1 MLKPHYDRCG
11 RKRAITGKTEK
22 ALEKSLRECPDAT
35 LQERKDALGPDMFR
49 QDGLG
54 VIKTAEGTLQKKSQR
69 AAEQDR
75 EDVALKRADWFEC
88 QPGVDPE

>member
-1 MLKPHYDRCG
+1 
-11 RKRAITGKTEK
+11 
-22 ALEKSLRECPDAT
+22 
-35 LQERKDALGPDMFR
+35 MFR

-54 VIKTAEGTLQKKSQR
+54 VIKTAEGKLQKKSQR

>member
-1 MLKPHYDRCG
+1 MYD
-11 RKRAITGKTEK
+11 
-22 ALEKSLRECPDAT
+22 
-35 LQERKDALGPDMFR
+35 

-54 VIKTAEGTLQKKSQR
+54 FPEATERTLSQKLQP

-88 QPGVDPE
+88 QASVDAERLVFLDETGLKTNFTRLRGWAFGGEDLSNLFPLGAG

>member
-1 MLKPHYDRCG
+1 
-11 RKRAITGKTEK
+11 
-22 ALEKSLRECPDAT
+22 
-35 LQERKDALGPDMFR
+35 MFR